1 MTDPATIIAT
11 ARMGWRLLAKMPW
24 LMRVLLRRAFPI
36 SKCKKLLVVDVP
48 GNRARFELSR
58 ARPSAALSGV
68 EVTLHNHLPFD
79 LEFEVWRLTM
89 NIDSSAVLDAV
100 LNTRHT
106 VPTTGGAQILI
117 PEISLSDRQVRWVDT
132 QRDDSIRIQVGLHWR
147 CTSAFHSWQDQQT
160 FESLVYVNSDCT
172 EGAR

>member
-24 LMRVLLRRAFPI
+24 LTRVLLRRAFPI

-48 GNRARFELSR
+48 GNRARFELLR

-79 LEFEVWRLTM
+79 LECTWR
-89 NIDSSAVLDAV
+89 NISRNYDSQRKSA
-100 LNTRHT
+100 
-106 VPTTGGAQILI
+106 
-117 PEISLSDRQVRWVDT
+117 
-132 QRDDSIRIQVGLHWR
+132 
-147 CTSAFHSWQDQQT
+147 
-160 FESLVYVNSDCT
+160 
-172 EGAR
+172 